1 MKTKHFLI
9 GGLAT
14 LSLIVVSSCTDS
26 SYDLNNVDTTARF
39 QANKLTVPIN
49 LNALTFSQVLDLD
62 ENSEIKKEVVD
73 GKEIYVVKKEGTFN
87 SSEINVDKIT
97 AHPSIGSSSAVLSQ
111 TGTLPGGL
119 TAEFAIIG
127 VAPTIFTANAT
138 DIDESIKEIDT
149 LGVNSTL
156 KTTITLTA
164 SGSIAWASAVTIKG
178 LKIEFPAGM
187 KCTTTQ
193 GKFIETN
200 PTMKDYSLLDLS
212 TVDLKPNSSGKIEI
226 TLNIT
231 DYYTVTKS
239 DNTQNIDFDPLAGT
253 LTISDQVK
261 IQSGTIELYNAGG
274 SFPSSINF
282 NIAPTMDDL
291 VVETFTGKVNY
302 KVKDFNIDPIDLSN
316 LPDFLN
322 QEGTKL
328 GLENPQIYLGLN
340 NPVGNFHLQTYGPND
355 YVYLQS
361 TFKMTPQREDK
372 NGNLH
377 IGSDYVLDPP
387 GIFEVPGGTTAEQLF
402 VMAPTDPKPK
412 YYQGFNNPSGLP
424 FTYVKYTGLK
434 DVLQD
439 PVVDGI
445 PTKIEVKAEPELPAQ
460 DVSKFTLGTDL
471 GKVEGRYT
479 FYSPLQLSAG
489 TQICYN
495 DTVDGWNDE
504 DVDAMTITNLTITM
518 EVTSDVSFPVAL
530 QIQPIGLDAKPI
542 GKKSDPETIKALA
555 QGQKI
560 QIVLDGSVT
569 PFKHL
574 DGIILEARI
583 INSDPNAILNPN
595 MELKLK
601 NSKATITGY
610 YEKEL

>member
-87 SSEINVDKIT
+87 SSEIKVEKFT
-97 AHPSIGSSSAVLSQ
+97 GSYSPNSTTTTLSK
-111 TGTLPGGL
+111 TGGVGM
-119 TAEFAIIG
+119 TAEYDIIG
-127 VAPTIFTANAT
+127 VAPTPFEVNAT
-138 DIDESIKEIDT
+138 GIDDAIISIDT
-149 LGVNSTL
+149 LGVSSTL
-156 KTTITLTA
+156 KTDLSVTGV
-164 SGSIAWASAVTIKG
+164 SSYTIKG
-178 LKIEFPAGM
+178 LILQLPAGIE
-187 KCTTTQ
+187 CTPSK
-193 GKFIETN
+193 GKFYKTGD
-200 PTMKDYSLLDLS
+200 TYKGTTLTGYSVLDLDETGEVIS
-212 TVDLKPNSSGKIEI
+212 KGEVL

-231 DYYTVTKS
+231 NYTVKGNSKVQFDT
-239 DNTQNIDFDPLAGT
+239 NARTLEID
-253 LTISDQVK
+253 DQIK
-261 IQSGTIELYNAGG
+261 IQDGTVEVTTA
-274 SFPSSINF
+274 SAPSSVSFTIT
-282 NIAPTMDDL
+282 PKMDDGL
-291 VVETFTGKVNY
+291 VIETFTGQVNY

-340 NPVGNFHLQTYGPND
+340 NPVGNIHNQKYD
-355 YVYLQS
+355 AYVYLQS

-479 FYSPLQLSAG
+479 FFSPLQLSAG

-555 QGQKI
+555 QGQKS
-560 QIVLDGSVT
+560 QIVVDGAVT